1 MASVLREISVTD
13 QVRTAPRVLMVF
25 PRFDAN
31 SFWCFKEPAE
41 LHGAKYSAPPLGL
54 ITLAALL
61 PASWQLRLIDCNT
74 GELTEDDVRAAD
86 LVLTGG
92 MLPQW
97 PSTTAIIAL
106 CNRLGVPVCVGG
118 PSPTSTPEIYE
129 AADFR
134 VIGEAEG
141 IIHEFIGAWERGE
154 RSGTFT
160 AEKFKAD
167 VTKSP
172 APRFDLL
179 NFRDYIYIGVQFS
192 RGCPFTCEFCD
203 IIELYGRSP
212 RTKTVAQMLGE
223 LERLHALGYRGHVDF
238 VDDNLIGNKKAVKL
252 FLPHLIAWQ
261 KARGYPFRFSTEAS
275 LNLADDAELLGMLRQ
290 ANFFVVFI
298 GIETP
303 DEETL
308 IHTSKKQ
315 NTRRS
320 ISESVHK
327 IYAAGMFVTAGFI
340 VGFDTETDAIGD
352 AMIACVRDTAVPA
365 AMIGLLTALPST
377 QLHRRL
383 AKEGRL
389 HSNDEWDREKPGD
402 QCTAGLNFK
411 TKRPRRQVLS
421 DYKRI
426 LESVYDARAFFDRA
440 TRVGLALDRPRLP
453 EEAVQW
459 RRIAHDVRTFVRLCW
474 RMSVGHRELAGP
486 FWRMVA
492 TLALRNPRAFEFAM
506 VNVVMFTHLYPFS
519 HFVIETL
526 GQQIAAIDDGSYV
539 EQVPMA
545 ANTDAIRAK
554 QPAALPA
561 VA

>member
-1 MASVLREISVTD
+1 MTD
-13 QVRTAPRVLMVF
+13 RARTAPRVLLVF

-61 PASWQLRLIDCNT
+61 PTAWQLRLVDCNT
-74 GELTEDDVRAAD
+74 GELTEDDVRGAD
-86 LVLTGG
+86 LVMTGG

-97 PSTTAIIAL
+97 PSTTAVIAL

-118 PSPTSTPEIYE
+118 PAPTSTPEAYA

-134 VIGEAEG
+134 VLGEAEG
-141 IIHEFIGAWERGE
+141 IIHEFVAAWERGDRAGE
-154 RSGTFT
+154 FR

-167 VTKSP
+167 VTRSP
-172 APRFDLL
+172 IPRFDLL

-212 RTKTVAQMLGE
+212 RTKTVSQMLGE
-223 LERLHALGYRGHVDF
+223 LDRLHALGYRGHVDF

-252 FLPHLIAWQ
+252 FLPHLIEWQ

-275 LNLADDAELLGMLRQ
+275 LNLADDAELLGLMRQ

-303 DEETL
+303 DETTL

-320 ISESVHK
+320 ISESVHR

-352 AMIACVRDTAVPA
+352 AMIGCVTDTAIPA

-383 AKEGRL
+383 AREGRL
-389 HSNDEWDREKPGD
+389 HSNEDWDREMPGD
-402 QCTAGLNFK
+402 QCTAGLNFA
-411 TKRPRRQVLS
+411 TKRPRRQILA
-421 DYKRI
+421 DYRRI
-426 LESVYDARAFFDRA
+426 LGVVYEPRAFFDRA
-440 TRVGLALDRPRLP
+440 TRVGLALDRPRLR
-453 EEAVQW
+453 EETVNW
-459 RRIAHDVRTFVRLCW
+459 RRIAHDLRTFVRLSW

-486 FWRMVA
+486 FWRMVL

-519 HFVIETL
+519 RFVIATL
-526 GQQIAAIDDGSYV
+526 ERQIAAIDDGSYV
-539 EQVPMA
+539 EQVPLP
-545 ANTDAIRAK
+545 ANTDAACAR
-554 QPAALPA
+554 PAALPA

>member
-1 MASVLREISVTD
+1 MTD

-54 ITLAALL
+54 ITLAAML
-61 PASWQLRLIDCNT
+61 PPAWQLRLVDCNT
-74 GELTEDDVRAAD
+74 SDLTEDDVRGAD

-97 PSTTAIIAL
+97 PSTTAVIAL
-106 CNRLGVPVCVGG
+106 CKRLGVPVCVGG
-118 PSPTSTPEIYE
+118 PSPTSTPEMYA

-134 VIGEAEG
+134 VLGEAEG
-141 IIHEFIGAWERGE
+141 IIHEFVAAWERGE
-154 RSGTFT
+154 RAGEFT

-172 APRFDLL
+172 IPRFDLL
-179 NFRDYIYIGVQFS
+179 DFRDYIYIGVQFS

-212 RTKTVAQMLGE
+212 RTKTVTQMLAE
-223 LERLHALGYRGHVDF
+223 LDRLHALGYRGHVDF

-252 FLPHLIAWQ
+252 FLPHLIRWQ
-261 KARGYPFRFSTEAS
+261 KERGYPFRFSTEAS
-275 LNLADDAELLGMLRQ
+275 LNLADDDALLGLMRD

-303 DEETL
+303 DEATL
-308 IHTSKKQ
+308 VHTSKKQ

-320 ISESVHK
+320 IADSVHK
-327 IYAAGMFVTAGFI
+327 LYEHGMFVTAGFI
-340 VGFDTETDAIGD
+340 VGFDTETDAMAD

-383 AKEGRL
+383 AREGRL
-389 HSNDEWDREKPGD
+389 HSNADWDRELPGD
-402 QCTAGLNFK
+402 QCTAGLNFT
-411 TKRPRRQVLS
+411 TKRPRQQVLA
-421 DYKRI
+421 DYRRI
-426 LESVYDARAFFDRA
+426 LETVYEPRAFFKRA
-440 TRVGLALDRPRLP
+440 TGVGLALKRPRLR

-459 RRIAHDVRTFVRLCW
+459 KRIAHDLRTFVRLCW

-486 FWRMVA
+486 FWRMVL
-492 TLALRNPRAFEFAM
+492 TLAVRNPRSFEFAM

-519 HFVIETL
+519 RFVIETL
-526 GQQIAAIDDGSYV
+526 GRQIAAIENGDYV
-539 EQVPMA
+539 EPTMM
-545 ANTDAIRAK
+545 
-554 QPAALPA
+554 PAAIGSAEVEPA
-561 VA
+561 AAKAAIPVAA